1 MQALSWDEAWRSRTF
16 RIKTISAVIMLVTVL
31 ALFPLFFAYVEKRP
45 GIQLDDYLLQLIPVA
60 DVSAVT
66 FIIIWSVSILLLVRC
81 IQRADIFLLMLW
93 SFLFLCLSRMLTIA
107 LVPLSP
113 PEGLI
118 VLKDPLTSI
127 FYGGTGKFIT
137 KDLFFSGH
145 TSIQFLIF
153 LCFRNKIDKIV
164 ALAASVAVACL
175 VLIQHVH
182 YTVDVLAAFVFTYI
196 IYRMGKLV
204 TGC

>member
-1 MQALSWDEAWRSRTF
+1 M
-16 RIKTISAVIMLVTVL
+16 VL
-31 ALFPLFFAYVEKRP
+31 
-45 GIQLDDYLLQLIPVA
+45 
-60 DVSAVT
+60 
-66 FIIIWSVSILLLVRC
+66 ILK
-81 IQRADIFLLMLW
+81 
-93 SFLFLCLSRMLTIA
+93 
-107 LVPLSP
+107 
-113 PEGLI
+113 
-118 VLKDPLTSI
+118 VLLTSI